1 MIICGFLVYVVVSVI
16 GYVKSSNILILKIV
30 HVKNVYLVNFE
41 DVILNTTETSFV
53 DKKVAYG
60 KK

>member
-1 MIICGFLVYVVVSVI
+1 MIIFGFLVYVVVSVI

-30 HVKNVYLVNFE
+30 HVKGVYLVNCE

-53 DKKVAYG
+53 DKKRTCG

>member
-1 MIICGFLVYVVVSVI
+1 MIICEFLVYVVVSVI

-41 DVILNTTETSFV
+41 DVILNTTKPHLLI
-53 DKKVAYG
+53 KK
-60 KK
+60 